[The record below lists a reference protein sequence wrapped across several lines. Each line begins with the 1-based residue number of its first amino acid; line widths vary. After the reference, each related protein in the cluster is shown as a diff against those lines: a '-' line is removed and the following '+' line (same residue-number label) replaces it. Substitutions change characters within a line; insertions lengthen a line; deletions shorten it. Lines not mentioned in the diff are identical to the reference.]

1 MVWGAISHA
10 RKTQLV
16 SIQSKVSVARFRE
29 KITQSHLLPD
39 INVRREMFQHDNAR
53 SDTAHLTMDYL
64 QNQNIAVIP

>member
-1 MVWGAISHA
+1 MVWGAIYHA
-10 RKTQLV
+10 RKTQL
-16 SIQSKVSVARFRE
+16 QSFQSNVSVARFRE
-29 KITQSHLLPD
+29 KIAQWHLLPD